1 MCSSQKWNS
10 KWFPLWS
17 PWKFLGL
24 ILSQNCLIKNLI
36 LTESQVF
43 YYSFILFIFSTHL
56 VSACN
61 MDLRNFPIDTQ
72 NCSLTFGSCK
82 YIVGDVT
89 CILTIIF
96 TIYSLLESIKGK
108 KRKKK
113 IILSLNT
120 VTCTHFFKILDAWNW
135 KFLSACQATFI

>member
-1 MCSSQKWNS
+1 MKPEVVSLMVPMKVFGTNFIP
-10 KWFPLWS
+10 K
-17 PWKFLGL
+17 
-24 ILSQNCLIKNLI
+24 LSNKHLI

-61 MDLRNFPIDTQ
+61 MDLHNFPIDTQ

-89 CILTIIF
+89 CILAIIF
-96 TIYSLLESIKGK
+96 TIYSLLESIEGK
-108 KRKKK
+108 KRKKT
-113 IILSLNT
+113 ILSLNT
-120 VTCTHFFKILDAWNW
+120 VTCTHFFKILDA
-135 KFLSACQATFI
+135 